1 MRTSRLAVVAIVTA
15 MASTGAVAADATRD
29 QSASTGASARYQLQ
43 AGERARFVE
52 QEKAQLERQG
62 FPQYNY

>member
-1 MRTSRLAVVAIVTA
+1 